1 MGGTS
6 IKTTPLRSSTGSPS
20 TSPAGTTATRG
31 ASQSTTSLLPLG
43 AGRGLNGRSALRL
56 ARQGRCFLQGPRE
69 QCAAGALH
77 AGAFGPPW
85 SPVLRSRVGE
95 RHGGLRDAACAA
107 LLLSG
112 QPLRIFPRELEPR
125 CPHGLQG
132 GASALQRRPPGGRR
146 P

>member
-1 MGGTS
+1 MG
-6 IKTTPLRSSTGSPS
+6 
-20 TSPAGTTATRG
+20 
-31 ASQSTTSLLPLG
+31 
-43 AGRGLNGRSALRL
+43 
-56 ARQGRCFLQGPRE
+56 E

-132 GASALQRRPPGGRR
+132 GASALQRRPPGGGDPEDFLR
-146 P
+146 PQGPQGPGISGAWPTTKLRPVDLAFGSDSKLFVTAARMASSSPSTPRSLLGPRP